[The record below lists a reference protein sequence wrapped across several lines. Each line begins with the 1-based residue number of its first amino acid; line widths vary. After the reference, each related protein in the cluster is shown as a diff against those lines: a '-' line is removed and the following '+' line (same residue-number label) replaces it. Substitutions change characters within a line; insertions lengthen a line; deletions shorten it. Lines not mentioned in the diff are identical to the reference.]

1 MSILKALFGK
11 MAPTH
16 HAEIYHVRHDGTY
29 NLVEARRGRG
39 KTYGA
44 VSVGFNWLVHRMPD
58 MLAGKAPYAKWGTNI
73 KVEKLR
79 LAYEICFHGHM
90 HSLFDALDFV
100 EERYVYLDDWD
111 KLLELYDSLIIGD
124 EWNRNA
130 NVYENDKESQ
140 KMMLIVHDHAQQT
153 RKHKLLQYYLFQHA
167 DWIKP
172 QLKALADRLWRA
184 RVVYKKPRAKRE
196 PNYFWW
202 YGSDPWGNGQG
213 SEIVRRADFKM
224 RIPFILRL
232 ARLYDTHQAVTT
244 YAKSAKHSSFGELAE
259 YMQAV
264 GLKPS
269 KSMQDNIRRAATLA
283 EIDEVFKQ
291 VEQRLGGSGVSPAPS
306 PLAGGGVGVRPTSEL
321 LDRHGWPLS
330 ATIDGVT
337 PKENPPGETGGD
349 RGAPPQYSGDYQRGA
364 QNGAD

>member
-1 MSILKALFGK
+1 MSILKSLFGK

-16 HAEIYHVRHDGTY
+16 HAEVYHVRHDGTY

-39 KTYGA
+39 KTFGG
-44 VSVGFNWLVHRMPD
+44 VTVGFNWLAHRMPD
-58 MLAGKAPYAKWGTNI
+58 MLAGKAPHAKWATNI
-73 KVEKLR
+73 KIDPLR
-79 LAYEICFHGHM
+79 LAYELCFHGHM
-90 HSLFDALDFV
+90 TSIFDAQDFV
-100 EERYVYLDDWD
+100 AERYVFLRDWD

-130 NVYENDKESQ
+130 NVYENDKDSQ

-184 RVVYKKPRAKRE
+184 RVVYKKPKAKRQ

-224 RIPFILRL
+224 RLPFVLRL
-232 ARLYDTHQAVTT
+232 ARLYDTHQAVETF
-244 YAKSAKHSSFGELAE
+244 AKSAKHSTFGELSD
-259 YMQAV
+259 YMAANR
-264 GLKPS
+264 LKPP
-269 KSMQDNIRRAATLA
+269 KVFDGRRGGSPTLA
-283 EIDEVFKQ
+283 EIDQVFRD
-291 VEQRLGGSGVSPAPS
+291 VEARLGGLGVSPAPS
-306 PLAGGGVGVRPTSEL
+306 PFTGGGGGGTPYLRTVRPARLAAICYDCRSNAK
-321 LDRHGWPLS
+321 RKS
-330 ATIDGVT
+330 A
-337 PKENPPGETGGD
+337 
-349 RGAPPQYSGDYQRGA
+349 R
-364 QNGAD
+364 